1 MADNFDSATL
11 AKFRKLQLML
21 AESPELVDAL
31 NNPELLA
38 LAALASSEKGEI
50 TKQQDQPLP
59 PVWEPKPEPNYPT
72 IGCGHSDD
80 VSVMSEMTTPT
91 VMTRQPVPEEEFYPE
106 VRKSGRNGSS
116 PAAAKNVNI
125 PPIQQIG
132 TKSYDDGVLPPP
144 PSTATATATGGGKT
158 KDKVSQVRPNAAR
171 RAIARHRAQT
181 TKAAVPS
188 KPMMKIQEDDVSSKS
203 STSSASDLRA
213 SLLKRPPPLAAKYGK
228 SSRSAS
234 AHDLEIERYTS
245 SADVSSSSHSD
256 NYSKSKSKN
265 RSGTNGRGVK
275 FSRSLPT
282 KPVSRSSNYSSNSK
296 RSGGGG
302 SSYGSFDDADD
313 DDDDNDDEI
322 DISISVDLEND
333 NKEEEEE
340 EVTEKSYPSPTSSRS
355 SKSSKSTTTS
365 SSSRSDSISDSSQSP
380 RVTRRWMPPSKD
392 KMVVPPAFRRMK
404 STSSHSQQQQNSKTI
419 SSEKVGIQ
427 ALTRA
432 TSYTKD
438 STKKSNSDNNDRNSI
453 TVVQSSSIFNSYHN
467 KTPKQA
473 EATAAAAN
481 ETKREVIGIESLKKT
496 EKPAKLETVQKPK
509 DNNNNNNNNTITESL
524 TEGGD
529 NNDSNTT
536 NLNEVATYF
545 ASTDQRQGTTS
556 RPDDY
561 LPGTDPF
568 SNTRKSKERAK
579 KRYGTPSSTGTSRVD
594 EWLGSSG
601 KKEERTWKVKEATV

>member
-1 MADNFDSATL
+1 
-11 AKFRKLQLML
+11 ML

-144 PSTATATATGGGKT
+144 PSTTTATGGGKT

-496 EKPAKLETVQKPK
+496 EKPVKLETVQKPK
-509 DNNNNNNNNTITESL
+509 DNNNKTITESL

-545 ASTDQRQGTTS
+545 ASTHQRQGTTS

-601 KKEERTWKVKEATV
+601 KKKERSWKVKEATV

>member
-181 TKAAVPS
+181 AKAAVPS

-213 SLLKRPPPLAAKYGK
+213 SLLTRPPPLAAKYGK

-282 KPVSRSSNYSSNSK
+282 KPVSRSSNYSSNK
-296 RSGGGG
+296 
-302 SSYGSFDDADD
+302 
-313 DDDDNDDEI
+313 
-322 DISISVDLEND
+322 
-333 NKEEEEE
+333 EE

-419 SSEKVGIQ
+419 GSEKVGIQ

-438 STKKSNSDNNDRNSI
+438 STKKSNNDNINKNSN
-453 TVVQSSSIFNSYHN
+453 TVVQSSSIRDSYN
-467 KTPKQA
+467 KKFPKQA

-496 EKPAKLETVQKPK
+496 EKPAKLET
-509 DNNNNNNNNTITESL
+509 
-524 TEGGD
+524 
-529 NNDSNTT
+529 
-536 NLNEVATYF
+536 
-545 ASTDQRQGTTS
+545 RQGTTS